1 MLLDRGQDVR
11 IGMKSVVERSHRVQ
25 NLGRAFLV
33 KVRNHNVV
41 IVLAK
46 FLNLSGAETRYV
58 RVFLVELFDQWGTFG
73 PFFLKNI
80 RFRIKLFGERSEL
93 EFQKSFNNFHM
104 SEASGATEV

>member
-1 MLLDRGQDVR
+1 MEKSAFTGLGDPDQIFAAEQIRPSLGLDGRRLRKSLLLDRGQDVR

-41 IVLAK
+41 IILAK

-73 PFFLKNI
+73 PFFL
-80 RFRIKLFGERSEL
+80 
-93 EFQKSFNNFHM
+93 
-104 SEASGATEV
+104 